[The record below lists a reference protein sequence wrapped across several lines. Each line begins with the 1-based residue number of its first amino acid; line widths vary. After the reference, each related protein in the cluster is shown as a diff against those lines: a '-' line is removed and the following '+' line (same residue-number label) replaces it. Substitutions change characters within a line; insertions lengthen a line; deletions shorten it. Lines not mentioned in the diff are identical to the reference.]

1 MDFDRIRIRL
11 KKWYQKSQRRLPWRE
26 TKNPYFIWVSEIM
39 LQQTQVNT
47 VIPYYQR
54 FIRRFP
60 DMERLAV
67 SGLQDVLKEWE
78 GLGYY
83 ARARNLHKAA
93 GVVLEKF
100 GGNIPDHWD
109 GFKSLPGVGDY
120 IASAVLSIAF
130 NKLYPVVDGNVKR
143 VLARLTAMDAPVNHS
158 ASYKRF
164 RRVAEALLDHE
175 DPGTFNQ
182 AVMELGALV
191 CKPAKPEC
199 DICPLKS
206 ECLAF
211 KTKRVACYPMSVD
224 RPPVPMQ
231 HLAIGVIFKGDQVL
245 IIRRPDDGLLGG
257 LWEFPA
263 GRIGPGEDSE
273 SACIRTI
280 KEQVN
285 LKVSVQSKL
294 TAIRHA
300 YTHFKIKADV
310 FICNAKSSRVKLNG
324 PTDYRWVRLKDLQK
338 YPFPKANNK
347 FIPMLTARHGES
359 E

>member
-67 SGLQDVLKEWE
+67 AGLQDVLKEWE

-130 NKLYPVVDGNVKR
+130 NKPYAVVDGNVKR
-143 VLARLTAMDAPVNHS
+143 VLARLTAMDAPVNQS

-182 AVMELGALV
+182 AVMELGAVV
-191 CKPAKPEC
+191 CRPGKPDCK
-199 DICPLKS
+199 ICPVKRW
-206 ECLAF
+206 CLAF
-211 KTKRVACYPMSVD
+211 QSNQAAAYPKSLE
-224 RPPVPMQ
+224 RPAPPLQ
-231 HLAIGVIFKGDQVL
+231 YLTIGVIIKSGRTL
-245 IIRRPDDGLLGG
+245 IVRRPEDGLLGG
-257 LWEFPA
+257 LWEFPT
-263 GRIGPGEDSE
+263 GRIGPGETSE
-273 SACIRTI
+273 SACSRII

-285 LKVSVQSKL
+285 LRASIRSKL

-300 YTHFKIKADV
+300 YTHFKITADV
-310 FICNAKSSRVKLNG
+310 FVCDSISGRVKLKG
-324 PTDYRWVRLKDLQK
+324 PVDYRWVGLADLKK